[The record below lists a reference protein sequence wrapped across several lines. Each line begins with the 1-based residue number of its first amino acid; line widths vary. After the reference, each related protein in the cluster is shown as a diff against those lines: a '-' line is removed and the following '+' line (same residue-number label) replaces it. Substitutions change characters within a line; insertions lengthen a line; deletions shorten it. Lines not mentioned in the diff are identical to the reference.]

1 MKARNAQG
9 KLQKT
14 LTGGVP
20 IALAG
25 ASLIALGAGALWW
38 PAKSMLCVSDLHLGK
53 SERYAR
59 AGGATLPPY
68 QTQGTL
74 LKLESDL
81 DAYPASTVICL
92 GDSFDHPQ
100 APSELAKDDR
110 LWINRLQ
117 AGRDWI
123 WIEGNHDPGPLDIGG
138 SHRTTLSVHPLFFQ
152 HIAAPDHNGD
162 IMGGEVSG
170 HYHPKARLK
179 IAARTVSR
187 ACFLLD
193 RQRLILPAYGTYT
206 GGLHSNHSQLQ
217 ALMGAGAVAVLTGKT
232 PQIIP
237 MPRSGTDR

>member
-25 ASLIALGAGALWW
+25 ASLIALGSGALWW

-123 WIEGNHDPGPLDIGG
+123 WIEGN
-138 SHRTTLSVHPLFFQ
+138 
-152 HIAAPDHNGD
+152 
-162 IMGGEVSG
+162 
-170 HYHPKARLK
+170 
-179 IAARTVSR
+179 
-187 ACFLLD
+187 
-193 RQRLILPAYGTYT
+193 
-206 GGLHSNHSQLQ
+206 
-217 ALMGAGAVAVLTGKT
+217 
-232 PQIIP
+232 
-237 MPRSGTDR
+237 